1 MKEYVRFIGLQVG
14 QKFRCKGYNDI
25 FVKTSYEERI
35 GRDTS
40 KFPVNC
46 INLSN
51 NHRCS
56 MDNYILVELVGD
68 KDE

>member
-51 NHRCS
+51 NH
-56 MDNYILVELVGD
+56 MFYG
-68 KDE
+68 